1 MVAPLIYNPLP
12 NMWVTAL
19 SRLTAVALL
28 PHTLPD

>member
-1 MVAPLIYNPLP
+1 MVNPLVYNPLP
-12 NMWVTAL
+12 DTWVTAL